1 MSARM
6 PTESRA
12 AQGSFLL
19 GGEPLVFHCH
29 HYNVA
34 LQNTIEECLGPESDG
49 LLCDAATEVVAAQ
62 LRAVLAEN
70 PACQGFAERL
80 QLAAEL
86 SRLLGFGVLQIE
98 GDSEGGRVRAPRAH
112 YAQGYRAK
120 GIQRTKPAC
129 AFHAG
134 FVAAAFAVAAGQPAG
149 TYVAEEVACRAVQG
163 GTCEFVVTNAGPTG
177 RRPIPASV
185 GEGRVPMVLAPPLG
199 ATGHIDS
206 PGIIQALGSLP
217 LAGNEEGLIPAFGV
231 YLTRHYAN
239 YYNRIS
245 YEFERRLAAAHPAL
259 LAPARMA
266 LIEAGHICAFHTFGG
281 IGVSA
286 EWDGLIRPQCRDR
299 ADWFH
304 GLVAC
309 VNALG
314 WGCWRTVELVPGELA
329 VVDVY
334 GSYESNGRLAMYGE
348 TTAGSCF
355 LHNGGVAG
363 LMNLLW
369 VGDLTQ
375 RPTLDATYYASIYGQ
390 PDAFVAEEV
399 RCRSKGDDR
408 CTIVARR
415 QRGELLTF

>member
-1 MSARM
+1 MSARF
-6 PTESRA
+6 PSELRA
-12 AQGSFLL
+12 DHGSFLL

-29 HYNVA
+29 HYNIA
-34 LQNTIEECLGPESDG
+34 LQSTIEECLPDEASALLSDAG
-49 LLCDAATEVVAAQ
+49 TEVVAAQ
-62 LRAVLAEN
+62 LAAIVAAN
-70 PACQGFAERL
+70 PDCTQFDARL

-86 SRLLGFGVLQIE
+86 SRLLGFGRVQFE
-98 GDSEGGRVRAPRAH
+98 GDAAGGRMLAPRAH

-120 GIQRTKPAC
+120 GIRRSTPGC
-129 AFHAG
+129 WFHAG
-134 FVAAAFAVAAGQPAG
+134 YAAAAFAVAAGQPAG
-149 TYVAEEVACRAVQG
+149 AYHAREVRCGAVHG
-163 GTCEFVVTNAGPTG
+163 GPCEFEVMAE
-177 RRPIPASV
+177 RPPGAAIILDSV
-185 GEGRVPMVLAPPLG
+185 GQGEVPSVLAPPIG
-199 ATGHIDS
+199 STGNIDS
-206 PGIIQALGSLP
+206 VGIISALRGLP
-217 LAGNEEGLIPAFGV
+217 LSGNEEGLIPAFGV

-239 YYNRIS
+239 YYNRVS
-245 YEFERRLAAAHPAL
+245 YEFERRLAERHPSL
-259 LAPARMA
+259 LIPARLA
-266 LIEAGHICAFHTFGG
+266 LIEAGHICAFNTFGG
-281 IGVSA
+281 IGISA

-314 WGCWRTVELVPGELA
+314 WGCWRTVELVPGEQA
-329 VVDVY
+329 IVDVY
-334 GSYESNGRLAMYGE
+334 GSYESNGRLAMYGK

-375 RPTLDATYYASIYGQ
+375 RPTLNAEYYGQIYSQ

-415 QRGELLTF
+415 QKPGALTF